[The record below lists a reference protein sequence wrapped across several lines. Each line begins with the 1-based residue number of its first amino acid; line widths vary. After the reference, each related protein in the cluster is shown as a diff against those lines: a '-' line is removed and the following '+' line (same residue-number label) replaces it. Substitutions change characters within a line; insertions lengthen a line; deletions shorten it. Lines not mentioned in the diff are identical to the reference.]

1 MHIRGDHAELVV
13 GGRLDV
19 RSAADA
25 RTVLH
30 SAVDDGV
37 GDLVLDLS
45 ELDSWDAT
53 GLGVIMGAH
62 RRAAAAGAW
71 CCATCRRRCSACW
84 WPPGCTASWRSRG
97 HRGGHAAPR
106 VGAYGCTT
114 DEPEKPGPR
123 PRTPRRAHNP
133 HETVTSR
140 TPWYPGLS
148 WILTEGLGFGCP
160 LPCNPRAGPDQ
171 KRQRGVQR
179 GRGGLQPRRFWGLG
193 PMDPNHTG
201 PEEYGHGGD
210 APRQRPPRESSPP
223 TSDSTRPCPLAR
235 CSSSPGTSC

>member
-62 RRAAAAGAW
+62 RRAAAAAGAW
-71 CCATCRRRCSACW
+71 CCAVYRRRCSACW
-84 WPPGCTASWRSRG
+84 WPPACTGSWRSKGASGWRHCPACDAG
-97 HRGGHAAPR
+97 VR
-106 VGAYGCTT
+106 V
-114 DEPEKPGPR
+114 
-123 PRTPRRAHNP
+123 
-133 HETVTSR
+133 
-140 TPWYPGLS
+140 
-148 WILTEGLGFGCP
+148 
-160 LPCNPRAGPDQ
+160 
-171 KRQRGVQR
+171 
-179 GRGGLQPRRFWGLG
+179 
-193 PMDPNHTG
+193 
-201 PEEYGHGGD
+201 
-210 APRQRPPRESSPP
+210 
-223 TSDSTRPCPLAR
+223 
-235 CSSSPGTSC
+235 